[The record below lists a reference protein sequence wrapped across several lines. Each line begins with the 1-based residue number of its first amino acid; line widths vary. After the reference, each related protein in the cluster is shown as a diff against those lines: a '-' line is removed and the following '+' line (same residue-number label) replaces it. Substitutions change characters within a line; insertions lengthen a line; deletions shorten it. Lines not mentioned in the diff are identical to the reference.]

1 MRRSQTRISGPNL
14 PEELTAVKGG
24 GWDYQLVL
32 VHSVRGEVEEAFAAM
47 DAAYASRD
55 RGLQMILGDRY
66 LENLRSDPRYDAMV
80 EKMGLRANP

>member
-1 MRRSQTRISGPNL
+1 
-14 PEELTAVKGG
+14 
-24 GWDYQLVL
+24 
-32 VHSVRGEVEEAFAAM
+32 VRGEVEEAFAAM

-55 RGLQMILGDRY
+55 TGLQTVLGDRY